1 MIRLFTCG
9 TNRGGESYL
18 VEWNESDGGIKRMY
32 SGLEKQSSKVVKFA
46 TSKNRFLAAGD
57 GCQIKFWN
65 MDNSNILTKTDV
77 EGCLQVKGY

>member
-1 MIRLFTCG
+1 
-9 TNRGGESYL
+9 
-18 VEWNESDGGIKRMY
+18 MY
-32 SGLEKQSSKVVKFA
+32 YGLEKQSSKVVKFA